1 MIPAMVPAGSTPV
14 EMLLAAPSPS
24 DGQEF
29 TPVSVSPGLEGFFFT
44 FILAALLVLLLVDM
58 ARRVRRV
65 QAAARVK
72 ERYEGQ
78 DPREVDQ
85 ASPSEDPGA
94 VTGSDQ
100 TLDASQNLDAGQ
112 AADVGQTPDAGQA
125 TDVDQAPDAGQ
136 ARPEQPGVQGEPG
149 PHDEPGRRGLS

>member
-100 TLDASQNLDAGQ
+100 TLDASQ
-112 AADVGQTPDAGQA
+112 TPDAGQA
-125 TDVDQAPDAGQ
+125 ADVDQAPDAGQ

>member
-1 MIPAMVPAGSTPV
+1 MNPALVPAERALAEV
-14 EMLLAAPSPS
+14 LHAAPSPS

-58 ARRVRRV
+58 ARRVRRI

-78 DPREVDQ
+78 DPQ
-85 ASPSEDPGA
+85 DPRA
-94 VTGSDQ
+94 
-100 TLDASQNLDAGQ
+100 
-112 AADVGQTPDAGQA
+112 
-125 TDVDQAPDAGQ
+125 VDQAPGDGETP
-136 ARPEQPGVQGEPG
+136 RVEPPSDEPG
-149 PHDEPGRRGLS
+149 PSSEHR

>member
-1 MIPAMVPAGSTPV
+1 MILAPMQVTGELAEG
-14 EMLLAAPSPS
+14 LLAAPSPS

-58 ARRVRRV
+58 ARRVRRI

-78 DPREVDQ
+78 DPQDTRPVDPASSSVDRDAATGADQVPQ
-85 ASPSEDPGA
+85 ADQVPADSE
-94 VTGSDQ
+94 
-100 TLDASQNLDAGQ
+100 
-112 AADVGQTPDAGQA
+112 TPRVEPPND
-125 TDVDQAPDAGQ
+125 
-136 ARPEQPGVQGEPG
+136 EPG
-149 PHDEPGRRGLS
+149 PSSEQR

>member
-1 MIPAMVPAGSTPV
+1 MNPALVPAERALAEV
-14 EMLLAAPSPS
+14 LHAAPSPS

-78 DPREVDQ
+78 DSQ
-85 ASPSEDPGA
+85 DPGDVDHASSTEDRDA
-94 VTGSDQ
+94 VTGAHPVPEADQ
-100 TLDASQNLDAGQ
+100 VP
-112 AADVGQTPDAGQA
+112 ADSETPRVEPPND
-125 TDVDQAPDAGQ
+125 
-136 ARPEQPGVQGEPG
+136 EPG
-149 PHDEPGRRGLS
+149 PSSAHR